1 VAAFAT
7 LGYLVLSLIPLI
19 GEAVGDSGGLLGGLG
34 VCLCG
39 GAVFAIPVFALAA
52 WVSAKV

>member
-1 VAAFAT
+1 
-7 LGYLVLSLIPLI
+7 
-19 GEAVGDSGGLLGGLG
+19 